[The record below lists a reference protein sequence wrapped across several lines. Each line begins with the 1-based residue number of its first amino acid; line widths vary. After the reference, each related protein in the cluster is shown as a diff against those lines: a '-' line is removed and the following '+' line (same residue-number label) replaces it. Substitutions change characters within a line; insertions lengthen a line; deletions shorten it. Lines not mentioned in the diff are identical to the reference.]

1 MAISVEHRSKF
12 AALYRQWWRLQMSQK
27 LSSWMKNSQLTNKH
41 IYEKLLV
48 TLLLEITFFCQC
60 NKCCVEM
67 CVFKLSFTH
76 AGQKNMGKNKQWYIK
91 IFWCKWVRT
100 HAVVMLWLVDG
111 THCNRLTYLKIY
123 ILIHQNFSVKIN
135 IRKVNEIWGKCIE
148 ISFENIAMLSQ
159 YDLRYLNTLKYTTD
173 TRFTTLFL
181 NYGRLHV
188 NGDCSR

>member
-1 MAISVEHRSKF
+1 MSSIG
-12 AALYRQWWRLQMSQK
+12 QNLQPFTGNGDVFK
-27 LSSWMKNSQLTNKH
+27 WDKNCQVGWKTPNKQTNTFMRN
-41 IYEKLLV
+41 YLV
-48 TLLLEITFFCQC
+48 KLLLEITFFCQC

-135 IRKVNEIWGKCIE
+135 IHKVNEIWGKGIE

-159 YDLRYLNTLKYTTD
+159 YVLRYLNTLKYTTD

-181 NYGRLHV
+181 NYGRLHD